1 MESDNSLEKP
11 PTYEESA
18 KDLGPIVVTTPAI
31 FEQMI
36 TCPPTTSIDANGS
49 ITISMDKLPS
59 SASISNI
66 SGGGGGGGGGGNP
79 SASLNGSSVSVDQ
92 MAEEVTA
99 LQRAYIHLYKRV
111 HHFKSQ
117 MWYAGLAFVT
127 LFLGFLL
134 FFLAAYH
141 PGHSQSAAV
150 LNNGQS
156 AVTAVASHRTG
167 KALVGGGGKA
177 LDLVASNALDGDHPP
192 QNHHQDDTE
201 LLLKHLSRIA
211 STTTMT
217 TSAAAL
223 GNRDTLATSELFS
236 SSNGQKISSSVDSNG
251 ILQTAESNIHS
262 EQTVKVMEALPSS
275 SSTSTSS
282 TSTTTMTT
290 TTTTTEVTDTDQT
303 SDDHHPTEASS
314 SPPKPNPQQPNQPSG
329 SPSSNP
335 HPHPHPPSK
344 DDTYNISI
352 VVHSATVPNMDY
364 LPLGRASDTYCDVFI
379 DDVLVGSTPIID
391 NNNAP
396 NWQYLLP
403 KAYRVR
409 AESTIRVDLLDR
421 DHLKRDH
428 IGGVVMLVGDLV
440 NTNRLDR
447 PVKFFHGRGDVWVTV
462 KLV

>member
-1 MESDNSLEKP
+1 TSPLDQHQPGCSSMESDNSLEKP

-66 SGGGGGGGGGGNP
+66 SGGGEEEEEEE
-79 SASLNGSSVSVDQ
+79 

-223 GNRDTLATSELFS
+223 GKQDTLATSELFV
-236 SSNGQKISSSVDSNG
+236 NGQKISSSVDSNG

-275 SSTSTSS
+275 SSSTSS
-282 TSTTTMTT
+282 TSTTTMTTT

>member
-18 KDLGPIVVTTPAI
+18 KDLGPIVVTTPV
-31 FEQMI
+31 FDQMI

-66 SGGGGGGGGGGNP
+66 SGGGGNP

-141 PGHSQSAAV
+141 PGHSQSAV
-150 LNNGQS
+150 INSGQS

-177 LDLVASNALDGDHPP
+177 LDLVASNALDGDHPHQ

-223 GNRDTLATSELFS
+223 GKQDTLATSELFS
-236 SSNGQKISSSVDSNG
+236 SNGQKISSSADSNG

-275 SSTSTSS
+275 SSSTSS
-282 TSTTTMTT
+282 TSTTTMT

-314 SPPKPNPQQPNQPSG
+314 SSPKPNPQQPNQPS
-329 SPSSNP
+329 SPSSSSNA
-335 HPHPHPPSK
+335 HPHPPSK

>member
-1 MESDNSLEKP
+1 MEDNSLEKP

-18 KDLGPIVVTTPAI
+18 KDLGPIVVTTTPAI

-49 ITISMDKLPS
+49 ITISMDKLPT

-66 SGGGGGGGGGGNP
+66 SGGGGGGGGNP

-141 PGHSQSAAV
+141 PGHSQSAV
-150 LNNGQS
+150 INNGQGQS
-156 AVTAVASHRTG
+156 VTAVASHRTG
-167 KALVGGGGKA
+167 KALVGGGGGKA
-177 LDLVASNALDGDHPP
+177 LDLVASNALDGDH
-192 QNHHQDDTE
+192 QSHHQDDTE

-211 STTTMT
+211 GTTTTTMT

-236 SSNGQKISSSVDSNG
+236 SSNGQKISSSADSNG

-262 EQTVKVMEALPSS
+262 EQTVKVMGALPSS
-275 SSTSTSS
+275 SSSTSS
-282 TSTTTMTT
+282 TSTTTTMT

-303 SDDHHPTEASS
+303 SGDDSHHPTESSS
-314 SPPKPNPQQPNQPSG
+314 SPPKPNPQQTIPS

-335 HPHPHPPSK
+335 HPHPSK